1 MLSAVGGITSLIF
14 PFKNSENLFKIYFSA
29 LEHFFI
35 LGEKPNS
42 KKFSE
47 LLNNIIIDYTGT
59 KLFPLRRMPP
69 PTHPPLHYPSSFPHP
84 RTRRAP
90 AGGRPGRIRPARPTR
105 TARRGAG
112 RAWVPAR
119 RSVGRGRQSGPKV
132 ETDQNGVG
140 ACRAAWLGGHGA
152 RGRVGGARPARCPQE
167 RRMGAAKVWLI
178 VHVNLVHVNFVLRL
192 LSGHPPADTT
202 PWSWPGSS
210 G

>member
-1 MLSAVGGITSLIF
+1 MRPAPTAAQ
-14 PFKNSENLFKIYFSA
+14 PRN
-29 LEHFFI
+29 
-35 LGEKPNS
+35 
-42 KKFSE
+42 
-47 LLNNIIIDYTGT
+47 
-59 KLFPLRRMPP
+59 RRAWTQARVAATRDHHVRLPRVRVRVP
-69 PTHPPLHYPSSFPHP
+69 RAPH
-84 RTRRAP
+84 RTRTLQPADEPRVGTRAPGAGRAP
-90 AGGRPGRIRPARPTR
+90 AGGRRGRIRPARPTR

-202 PWSWPGSS
+202 HWSWPGSS